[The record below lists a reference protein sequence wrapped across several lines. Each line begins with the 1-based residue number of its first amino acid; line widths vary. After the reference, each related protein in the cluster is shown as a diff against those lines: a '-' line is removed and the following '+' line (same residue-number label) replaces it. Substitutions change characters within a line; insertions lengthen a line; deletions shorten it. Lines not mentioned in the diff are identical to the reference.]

1 MKAIGK
7 NVIVKREASYASQQ
21 SNLLVT
27 IEPEWKWIVQSVGSK
42 VEEPIKVG
50 DRVQVAGG
58 KQIEVSKD
66 TYRVPIES
74 ILAVYTA

>member
-1 MKAIGK
+1 MQAIGK
-7 NVIVKREASYASQQ
+7 NVIVKREPSYASQK
-21 SNLLVT
+21 SDLLVT
-27 IEPEWKWIVQSVGSK
+27 IEPEWKWIIQSVGSK

-66 TYRVPIES
+66 IYRVPIES

>member
-7 NVIVKREASYASQQ
+7 NVIVKREQSYASQK
-21 SNLLVT
+21 SSVIMTL
-27 IEPEWKWIVQSVGSK
+27 EPEWKWVVQSVGPN
-42 VEEPIKVG
+42 VDEPIKVG
-50 DRVQVAGG
+50 DRVHVAGG
-58 KQIEVSKD
+58 KQVEVSKD